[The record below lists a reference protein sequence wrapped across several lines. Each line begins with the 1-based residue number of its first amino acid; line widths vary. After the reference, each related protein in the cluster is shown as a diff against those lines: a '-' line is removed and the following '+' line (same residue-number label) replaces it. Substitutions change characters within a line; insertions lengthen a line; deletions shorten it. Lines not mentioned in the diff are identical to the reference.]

1 MPHALALP
9 RTLAD
14 APAPWRR
21 DAPAPPR
28 RMIPPSADDAALMR
42 AAAAGDRSAFGHLVH
57 RHGERTL
64 RIALRVLGQKA
75 EAEEVAQE
83 ALLRAWQGAAGFD
96 PERARFTTWLHR
108 IVVNLAIDRARR
120 QATAG
125 LRAGPEALAEWA
137 DPAPGPEERAVA
149 AQEEAGLRAALGKLP
164 PKYRAAIALAYE
176 EGLSGA
182 EAAAALGLS
191 ERALEG
197 VLYRARLALRRHL
210 EEGS

>member
-1 MPHALALP
+1 MPLFLALP
-9 RTLAD
+9 LPPPLAL
-14 APAPWRR
+14 WRR
-21 DAPAPPR
+21 DAPAEPAPR
-28 RMIPPSADDAALMR
+28 RMMPETAEDEALMR
-42 AAAAGDRSAFGHLVH
+42 AAAGGDRSAFGLLVH
-57 RHGERTL
+57 RHGARVL
-64 RIALRVLGQKA
+64 RLALRVLGQPA

-83 ALLRAWQGAAGFD
+83 ALLRAWQAAGSFD
-96 PERARFTTWLHR
+96 PGRARFTTWLHR

-120 QATAG
+120 LATAG
-125 LRAGPEALAEWA
+125 PRTGPEALEAWP
-137 DPAPGPEERAVA
+137 DPGPDPEAQA
-149 AQEEAGLRAALGKLP
+149 ASAQQEAGLRAALARLA

-197 VLYRARLALRRHL
+197 VLYRARQALRRHL